1 MCMYTPPTSTS
12 ASTSASRS
20 PAHQVVIK
28 VSDEAGGIARS
39 QLADV
44 WMYNSWRLR
53 GGGTGMG
60 LPLARL
66 YAMYFGGSLQLFPME
81 GGGGMALSA
90 HPGSARL
97 GSARARL
104 LRLLRARPAALGG
117 STLPGEAIT
126 PLGDL
131 PPPRVLERVAYQ
143 GHRFHRLLTNQA
155 TVPMPTRRSTAW
167 ATPTRSTA
175 STRPSWPA
183 MRTASRPRRCVTMP
197 PLRRGPSRAMAP
209 CRDAGVRRACL
220 RVHMHDASMTC
231 DCGTGSTQEKVVCY
245 PSHRCACGP
254 CRANVAAAVCK
265 PTRGLS
271 PHHNPDDTEQETPS
285 R

>member
-209 CRDAGVRRACL
+209 CRDAGVGACSCVPMHAT
-220 RVHMHDASMTC
+220 VHLC
-231 DCGTGSTQEKVVCY
+231 D
-245 PSHRCACGP
+245 
-254 CRANVAAAVCK
+254 
-265 PTRGLS
+265 
-271 PHHNPDDTEQETPS
+271 
-285 R
+285 